1 MSVSRDS
8 VALATDKLAGA
19 TEEVRMLRDELASR
33 DSAVMRLNAELDRIR
48 RHTEQL
54 NSNYQMALQKYD
66 TDQSVTLHI
75 SSTI

>member
-1 MSVSRDS
+1 MSRDS

-19 TEEVRMLRDELASR
+19 TEEVRMLRDELSSR

-66 TDQSVTLHI
+66 VTDQSVTPSHQ
-75 SSTI
+75 